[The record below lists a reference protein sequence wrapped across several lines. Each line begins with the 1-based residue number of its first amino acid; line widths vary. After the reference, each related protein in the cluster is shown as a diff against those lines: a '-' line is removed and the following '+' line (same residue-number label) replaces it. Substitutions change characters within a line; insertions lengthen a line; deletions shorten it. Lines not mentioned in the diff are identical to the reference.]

1 MKKYINI
8 ALIYA
13 IAGLL
18 SGLAYREIIK
28 LTGFTGQTSLNLVHT
43 HLFTLGMF
51 LFMIVALF
59 AQHHELEKIKSFRVF
74 LLTYHIGLPLSAIM
88 LAVRGMTQVLE
99 MDLSKAVNASIAGLA
114 GISHILVSVG
124 IISLLLALK
133 KVAEN

>member
-13 IAGLL
+13 VVGLL

-74 LLTYHIGLPLSAIM
+74 LVTYHIGLPLSTIM

>member
-1 MKKYINI
+1 MNI

-13 IAGLL
+13 VAGLL
-18 SGLAYREIIK
+18 SGLSYREIIK

-59 AQHHELEKIKSFRVF
+59 AHHHELEKIKSFRVF
-74 LLTYHIGLPLSAIM
+74 LVTYHIGLPLSAIM

-114 GISHILVSVG
+114 GISHFLVSVG

-133 KVAEN
+133 KVAED

>member
-13 IAGLL
+13 VVGLL

-74 LLTYHIGLPLSAIM
+74 LVTYHIGLPLSAIM

-114 GISHILVSVG
+114 GISHFLVSVG

-133 KVAEN
+133 KVAED